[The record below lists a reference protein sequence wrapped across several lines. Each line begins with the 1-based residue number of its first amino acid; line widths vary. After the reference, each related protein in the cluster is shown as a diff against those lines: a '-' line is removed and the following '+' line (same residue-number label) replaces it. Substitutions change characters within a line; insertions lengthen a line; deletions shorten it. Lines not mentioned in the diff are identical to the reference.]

1 MAGYEQMPLESVWT
15 NQSDNDFCIKGQ
27 KNQTLW
33 RQRTTRSPS
42 LRRNFRSDTIR
53 YGCIHAHEIELNRL
67 MRAQKIQ
74 QFLKS
79 KWDLSEIRTQIE
91 IYFLRFFS
99 AWQIGDLLLFMS
111 KAACGGKARAENK
124 KYCVVFSAHQLSRKP
139 EMYKTRGSG
148 ISSWPMKALKFRQT
162 RKMYIR
168 RGS

>member
-67 MRAQKIQ
+67 MWAQKIQ

-91 IYFLRFFS
+91 IYFLRFFQLDRLVTCFCS
-99 AWQIGDLLLFMS
+99 CQKRLAEGKREQKTKNLVLFS
-111 KAACGGKARAENK
+111 QFTNCKLRCPENLKCIKLGGQEFPVGPWR
-124 KYCVVFSAHQLSRKP
+124 P
-139 EMYKTRGSG
+139 
-148 ISSWPMKALKFRQT
+148 
-162 RKMYIR
+162 
-168 RGS
+168 